1 MLGILVQLIISAILL
16 WVVEKKNLTALGV
29 FPAGLRVRQF
39 ILGLVVA
46 GALCV
51 VVQLFYSSF
60 THSLWKSNPLFNYQ
74 LLIKS
79 VGLDM
84 KSVLFEELIFRG
96 ALLYIL
102 IQKIGSRKAILLSA
116 VAFGIYHWF
125 SYNAWSNLVMMIYVF
140 ISTGIMG
147 LVWAYAFSKT
157 KSMALPI
164 GLHLGWNLVYN
175 SVFSKGPWGEILLV
189 LEQTEDSIQLT
200 GVISLINFIMP
211 TVLVPLFIWF
221 VVRKTND
228 GGTSG
233 TPFN

>member
-1 MLGILVQLIISAILL
+1 MLGIIVQLIISAILL
-16 WVVEKKNLTALGV
+16 WFVEKKNLTALGV

-39 ILGLVVA
+39 ILGFVVA
-46 GALCV
+46 GSLCV

-60 THSLWKSNPLFNYQ
+60 THSLWKSNPIFNNQ
-74 LLIKS
+74 LLLKS
-79 VGLDM
+79 IGLDL

-96 ALLYIL
+96 ALLYIA
-102 IQKIGSRKAILLSA
+102 IQKLGTRKAILISGT
-116 VAFGIYHWF
+116 AFGIYHWF
-125 SYNAWSNLVMMIYVF
+125 SFNAWSNPVVMIYVF

-175 SVFSKGPWGEILLV
+175 SVFSKGPWGDILLI

-211 TVLVPLFIWF
+211 TLLVPLFIWF
-221 VVRKTND
+221 VVRKASD
-228 GGTSG
+228 GIRSSE
-233 TPFN
+233 

>member
-1 MLGILVQLIISAILL
+1 MLGIFVQLIISAILL
-16 WVVEKKNLTALGV
+16 WVVEKKNLTVLGV
-29 FPAGLRVRQF
+29 FPPGLRVPQF
-39 ILGLVVA
+39 ILGLVIA
-46 GALCV
+46 GSLCA

-79 VGLDM
+79 IGLDL

-96 ALLYIL
+96 ALLYIAIKKL
-102 IQKIGSRKAILLSA
+102 GSRKAIILSA

-125 SYNAWSNLVMMIYVF
+125 SYNAWSNPVMMIYVF

-147 LVWAYAFSKT
+147 LVWAYSFSKT

-175 SVFSKGPWGEILLV
+175 SVFSKGPWGDILLV
-189 LEQTEDSIQLT
+189 LEQTEDSIPLT

-211 TVLVPLFIWF
+211 TILVPLFIWF
-221 VVRKTND
+221 VVRKTKD
-228 GGTSG
+228 EDTSG
-233 TPFN
+233 IPFN